1 MKRPFSITRLS
12 AMLLKEFNHMRRDR
26 TTMGMMVVIPLMQ
39 LILFGFAIN
48 TDPKALP
55 TAIYSADTSEY
66 TRDFTAALV
75 NTGYFH
81 IVKETRSQEH
91 LDEMLTR
98 GQVQFAIFIPE
109 NFTRRLI
116 KGERPQILV
125 EADATDPVATGS
137 AISALNAIK
146 PRVMTRDLKGITMA
160 NPPAPPAFDVVVH
173 RRYNPENITQYNIVP
188 GLMGV
193 VLTMTLVMI
202 TGLAVTRERERGTME
217 NLLAMPVRPMEVML
231 GKILPY
237 VLVGYIQATIILM
250 AAAFLFRVPVEG
262 SLTML
267 SGATILFMIANLGVG
282 FTFST
287 VAQNQLQAVQMT
299 FFFFLPSVL
308 LSGFMFPFRGM
319 PVWAQAIG
327 EILPLTHFLRIAR
340 GILLKGSHFADIQAD
355 LLALVAF
362 VIVSTGI
369 AMARYRQTLD

>member
-1 MKRPFSITRLS
+1 MKRFLSVTRLG

-55 TAIYSADTSEY
+55 TAVYSADSSEY

-75 NTGYFH
+75 NTGYFD
-81 IVKETRSQEH
+81 IVTEARSEAEV
-91 LDEMLTR
+91 DRMLTR
-98 GQVQFAIFIPE
+98 GQVQFAVSIPT
-109 NFTRRLI
+109 NFSRDLVLG
-116 KGERPQILV
+116 KRPKILV

-137 AISALNAIK
+137 AIAALNQIK
-146 PRVMTRDLKGITMA
+146 ARVFDRDLKGISMA
-160 NPPAPPAFDVVVH
+160 APPAPPAFDVVVH

-193 VLTMTLVMI
+193 VLTMTRVMI
-202 TGLAVTRERERGTME
+202 TGLAGTRERERGTME
-217 NLLAMPVRPMEVML
+217 NLLAMPVRPMAVML
-231 GKILPY
+231 GTILPY
-237 VLVGYIQATIILM
+237 VLVGYIQATIILI
-250 AAAFLFRVPVEG
+250 AAAFLFHVPVEG

-267 SGATILFMIANLGVG
+267 SGATILFMVANLGVG

-287 VAQNQLQAVQMT
+287 IAQNQLQAVQMT
-299 FFFFLPSVL
+299 FFFFLPSIL

-319 PVWAQAIG
+319 PVWAQTIG

-340 GILLKGSHFADIQAD
+340 GILLKGSHFADIRAD

-362 VIVSTGI
+362 VIVATGI